1 MPGIYRFSV
10 SPSFF
15 VGADFESQ
23 IFVHQKRGALFS
35 LVQFMVFPHRV
46 LEESLQDILFFQ
58 AARVDDVHQIA
69 VVHHDS
75 GRFFGKGFS
84 FRVNHVDE
92 PRVGQILDV
101 VHNRGPRRVDVFR
114 QLADVGSHRTV
125 YREQI

>member
-1 MPGIYRFSV
+1 MPGIYRFGV
-10 SPSFF
+10 PPSFF
-15 VGADFESQ
+15 VGADFELQ
-23 IFVHQKRGALFS
+23 VFVHQERSALFP

-46 LEESLQDILFFQ
+46 LEESLQDVLFFQ

-75 GRFFGKGFS
+75 GRFFGKGFP

-101 VHNRGPRRVDVFR
+101 VHYRGPRRVDVFR